1 MEELKTAI
9 ALTAL
14 LVSAASFIVAQ
25 RSAARANK
33 AEAIKELLGEKE
45 TVAFAALRLLRDG
58 LPGNGAERAL
68 VLAAVMQACVFEG
81 SDRARA
87 LLYRV
92 LDENRA
98 KYSKELTAA
107 FRSIKETFASMDKFQ
122 FRPEDLDLERG
133 RRRLA
138 AVEKVLP

>member
-25 RSAARANK
+25 RAAARAKK

-58 LPGNGAERAL
+58 LPGNDAERAL
-68 VLAAVMQACVFEG
+68 VLAAVMQACVFG
-81 SDRARA
+81 HCCP
-87 LLYRV
+87 
-92 LDENRA
+92 N
-98 KYSKELTAA
+98 
-107 FRSIKETFASMDKFQ
+107 
-122 FRPEDLDLERG
+122 
-133 RRRLA
+133 
-138 AVEKVLP
+138 